1 MPGRPGATDR
11 KDFIVTTMQ
20 EATST
25 TIKRR
30 GAPLHS
36 GDDALE
42 ALYQEWL
49 ADLGTAEGYTV
60 KLEKTEREAALVL
73 AGQVRI
79 VRDLDS
85 GLLRQE
91 TAMREP
97 GQPLFWK
104 DGPWL
109 DHFWLPRRRI
119 RFLIQWAWQQRFQQ
133 FLDSRGY
140 KPRLNLND
148 DEFSPAKDHDVVI
161 YNASRRRA
169 GSQKKEEKVAQA
181 TIRALWNDIGDRD
194 VLRAHAYFGR
204 RANPADY
211 NFVVRHEEFLRARL
225 SETPNLAPVVGWTLQ
240 RFPMLTLTPE
250 LIAKVR
256 TAWKRYF
263 GLTPAGWR
271 LMCSISAR
279 TAERLIGR
287 GGAGDDPKRFAALLN
302 PLARLA
308 VPLPPM
314 TWWIATMD
322 EFTQVRMRF
331 PKPAALA
338 TLEDRSLD
346 RFLALSAARAAESRR
361 QGRLTLFVSDDYRLA
376 WDWFRAAWP
385 EHLRRRADTPG
396 LVDFVPKGTGWAAI
410 ARRQREWHR
419 EIDLMQRKRR
429 RQTILSRR
437 RERRTTWSCAW
448 SCAVGATALTIN
460 GEQVRVIPLTSGLS
474 LHWEGR
480 EMRHCAAG
488 YVSHCKSSKSR
499 IFRLERGHEK
509 ATLEIVRT
517 QANRWSV
524 RQVFGPGNGS
534 VSKVLRLAASEV
546 AKLYARKTRE
556 QSGQAKRMRHAA

>member
-1 MPGRPGATDR
+1 VPGRPGATDR

-169 GSQKKEEKVAQA
+169 GSQKKEEKVSA
-181 TIRALWNDIGDRD
+181 GDDPSSVERY
-194 VLRAHAYFGR
+194 RRSR
-204 RANPADY
+204 RAAD
-211 NFVVRHEEFLRARL
+211 RSCLLWSASQPSGLQLRSSPRGISAGAA
-225 SETPNLAPVVGWTLQ
+225 SPKPPNLAPVVG
-240 RFPMLTLTPE
+240 
-250 LIAKVR
+250 
-256 TAWKRYF
+256 
-263 GLTPAGWR
+263 
-271 LMCSISAR
+271 
-279 TAERLIGR
+279 
-287 GGAGDDPKRFAALLN
+287 
-302 PLARLA
+302 
-308 VPLPPM
+308 
-314 TWWIATMD
+314 
-322 EFTQVRMRF
+322 
-331 PKPAALA
+331 
-338 TLEDRSLD
+338 
-346 RFLALSAARAAESRR
+346 
-361 QGRLTLFVSDDYRLA
+361 
-376 WDWFRAAWP
+376 
-385 EHLRRRADTPG
+385 
-396 LVDFVPKGTGWAAI
+396 
-410 ARRQREWHR
+410 
-419 EIDLMQRKRR
+419 
-429 RQTILSRR
+429 
-437 RERRTTWSCAW
+437 
-448 SCAVGATALTIN
+448 
-460 GEQVRVIPLTSGLS
+460 
-474 LHWEGR
+474 
-480 EMRHCAAG
+480 
-488 YVSHCKSSKSR
+488 
-499 IFRLERGHEK
+499 
-509 ATLEIVRT
+509 
-517 QANRWSV
+517 
-524 RQVFGPGNGS
+524 
-534 VSKVLRLAASEV
+534 
-546 AKLYARKTRE
+546 
-556 QSGQAKRMRHAA
+556 